1 MNQNKQLRNH
11 QKMIVWQNIDA
22 LDGLVQNIL
31 KKIPKHEYV
40 TRSQI
45 DNCSDS
51 MGANFVEGY
60 YSGSLGEYIRFLKY
74 SKRSNGE
81 LQERTRRILRKG
93 YINQNEYDQF
103 EDKAIK
109 TMYLIDRLIQSLE
122 KKQNEK
128 SNKSPSPPSKSSS
141 PSKPS

>member
-1 MNQNKQLRNH
+1 MDQNKQLRNH
-11 QKMIVWQNIDA
+11 QKMIVWQNIDT
-22 LDGLVQNIL
+22 LDKIVQNIL
-31 KKIPKHEYV
+31 KKIPKHEYA

-60 YSGSLGEYIRFLKY
+60 YSGSLGEYIRFLRY

-81 LQERTRRILRKG
+81 LQERTRRILRIRKG
-93 YINQNEYDQF
+93 YIKQNEYDKF

-122 KKQNEK
+122 RKQAGKEK
-128 SNKSPSPPSKSSS
+128 TSPP
-141 PSKPS
+141 PSWPS